1 MMGKDV
7 ERILSGIDA
16 VKDAASNSSGSL
28 ALAMSYRAG
37 FDEHNRESEV
47 HASSSGFM
55 SPVINAIAGIESD
68 CGRMSELK
76 SGLYTDS
83 KAFNNS
89 YGSPWTELS
98 NLQNAVSVA
107 KSFASS
113 HDPLKFVGEKAA
125 LAELLN
131 KVVLAAID
139 ARWAL
144 MHFHDYIQR
153 GYDNKYNNNIPS
165 ITFPGGD
172 GKDTIGNIVHHYDEN
187 VHIPEPSIDPY

>member
-16 VKDAASNSSGSL
+16 VKDSAASSVSNLTSTL
-28 ALAMSYRAG
+28 SYRMG

-47 HASSSGFM
+47 HVSSASFID
-55 SPVINAIAGIESD
+55 PVVNSITNIDSD
-68 CGRMSELK
+68 CTKMNDLQ
-76 SGLYTDS
+76 SGLYTDKS
-83 KAFNNS
+83 SFNNT

-98 NLQNAVSVA
+98 KLQDSVNSA
-107 KSFASS
+107 KAFASA
-113 HDPLKFVGEKAA
+113 HDPLKFIGEKAA

-131 KVVLAAID
+131 RVVSSAID

-144 MHFHDYIQR
+144 MYFHDYIQR
-153 GYDNKYNNNIPS
+153 GYDNKYNDNMPS

-172 GKDTIGNIVHHYDEN
+172 GKETVGNIVHPYDEN
-187 VHIPEPSIDPY
+187 VHIPEPSIDPF